1 MKINF
6 NTNDY
11 EHTSKELD
19 FDLLGNEGKII
30 SYYDRVLL
38 MDCEQSF
45 WGAIFLFIIFLDL
58 FSNKIPLLLSSTKTK
73 KAQSHH
79 VETKMDKL
87 WHE

>member
-19 FDLLGNEGKII
+19 FDLSGNEGKII

-38 MDCEQSF
+38 MDFEQSF
-45 WGAIFLFIIFLDL
+45 
-58 FSNKIPLLLSSTKTK
+58 
-73 KAQSHH
+73 
-79 VETKMDKL
+79 
-87 WHE
+87 